1 MLTNVISPLRSSME
15 ATSRPSAQWP
25 THGWPTSTPEAQ
37 GLYSATLA
45 KTFDV
50 FHDHGVHSIAVI
62 RNGVWVADASKEG
75 IQSGIP
81 QDMKSVTKS
90 VTSALIGIALKEG
103 KLKSPEQRLAAFFP
117 ELENDPLKS
126 KIRLKHLL
134 SMTSGLS
141 WNNDQEQSS
150 NEMMHA
156 SDWVAY
162 ILNCPAQHEPGAV
175 FNYSNGDAHLLSAVI
190 GKVTGMSMFEYAKSR
205 LFEPL
210 GITNVNW
217 NHDHQGITIGAWA
230 LALSLA
236 DMAKIGLLYL
246 NEGQWEGK
254 SIIPQSWIRTSLTKR
269 ITLNYSN
276 GTQGFYGY
284 YWWTKSL
291 AKGLSKGSRKEM
303 DIFYASGS
311 GGRRIFG
318 IPELKMVVALTAN
331 TGDVDLPES
340 LLHHVVQ
347 AVRSNKQL
355 SENRLAFEQLQQS
368 IQRFTATPL
377 N

>member
-1 MLTNVISPLRSSME
+1 ME
-15 ATSRPSAQWP
+15 ATSHPSAQWP
-25 THGWPTSTPEAQ
+25 AHGWPTSTPEAQ

-50 FHDHGVHSIAVI
+50 FLDHGVHSIAVI

-90 VTSALIGIALKEG
+90 VTSALIGIALEEG
-103 KLKSPEQRLAAFFP
+103 KLKSPEQRLATFFP

-141 WNNDQEQSS
+141 WDNDQEQSS

-162 ILNCPAQHEPGAV
+162 ILNRPAHHEPGEV
-175 FNYSNGDAHLLSAVI
+175 FNYSNGDAHVLSAVL

-217 NHDHQGITIGAWA
+217 NHDHNGITIGAWA
-230 LALSLA
+230 LALSLE

-246 NEGQWEGK
+246 NEGKWEGK
-254 SIIPQSWIRTSLTKR
+254 SIIPQSWIRTSLMKR

-276 GTQGFYGY
+276 GTQGSYGY

-291 AKGLSKGSRKEM
+291 AKGLNKGSRKEVE
-303 DIFYASGS
+303 IFYASGS

-318 IPELKMVVALTAN
+318 IPELKLIVALTAN
-331 TGDVDLPES
+331 TGDVDMPES
-340 LLHHVVQ
+340 LLHHVLQ

-355 SENRLAFEQLQQS
+355 AENPPAFEQLQQA
-368 IQRFTATPL
+368 IQRFAAAPL
-377 N
+377 R

>member
-1 MLTNVISPLRSSME
+1 ME
-15 ATSRPSAQWP
+15 ATSRPSAHWP

-45 KTFDV
+45 KTFEV
-50 FHDHGVHSIAVI
+50 FHNQGVHSIAVI
-62 RNGVWVADASKEG
+62 RNGVWVADACKEG
-75 IQSGIP
+75 IGSDIP

-90 VTSALIGIALKEG
+90 VTSALFGIALGEG
-103 KLKSPEQRLAAFFP
+103 KFKSPEQRLAAFFP
-117 ELENDPLKS
+117 ELDKDPLKS

-150 NEMMHA
+150 TEMMHA
-156 SDWVAY
+156 SDWIAY
-162 ILNCPAQHEPGAV
+162 ILNRPAQHEPGAV

-190 GKVTGMSMFEYAKSR
+190 EKVTGMSMFEYAKSR

-210 GITNVNW
+210 GITNVTW

-236 DMAKIGLLYL
+236 DMAKLGLLYL

-254 SIIPQSWIRTSLTKR
+254 SIIPQSWIRTSLMKR

-276 GTQGFYGY
+276 GTQGSYGY

-291 AKGLSKGSRKEM
+291 AKGFNRGSRKEM

-318 IPELKMVVALTAN
+318 IPELKLIVALTAN
-331 TGDVDLPES
+331 SGDVDMPES

-355 SENRLAFEQLQQS
+355 AENPLAFAQLQQS
-368 IQRFTATPL
+368 IQLFATTPI
-377 N
+377 

>member
-1 MLTNVISPLRSSME
+1 MLTNVTSPLRSSME

-50 FHDHGVHSIAVI
+50 FLDHGVHSIAVI
-62 RNGVWVADASKEG
+62 RNGVWVADACKEG
-75 IQSGIP
+75 IEPSIL
-81 QDMKSVTKS
+81 QDMKSVTKG
-90 VTSALIGIALKEG
+90 VTSALIGIALNEG
-103 KLKSPEQRLAAFFP
+103 MLKSPDQRLAAFFP
-117 ELENDPLKS
+117 ELENDPIKS
-126 KIRLKHLL
+126 KIQLKHLL

-141 WNNDQEQSS
+141 WDNDQEQSS

-156 SDWVAY
+156 PDWVAY
-162 ILNCPAQHEPGAV
+162 ILNRPAQYEPGAV

-190 GKVTGMSMFEYAKSR
+190 SKVTGMTMFDYAKSR

-236 DMAKIGLLYL
+236 DMAKLGSLYL
-246 NEGQWEGK
+246 NNGQWEGK
-254 SIIPQSWIRTSLTKR
+254 SIIPQSWIRTSFMKR
-269 ITLNYSN
+269 VTLNYSN
-276 GTQGFYGY
+276 GTQGSYGY

-291 AKGLSKGSRKEM
+291 AKGLNKGSRKEL

-318 IPELKMVVALTAN
+318 IPELKMIVALTAN
-331 TGDVDLPES
+331 SGDVDMPES
-340 LLHHVVQ
+340 LLHHVLQ
-347 AVRSNKQL
+347 AVRSNKPL
-355 SENRLAFEQLQQS
+355 AENPTAVEQLQQA
-368 IQRFTATPL
+368 IQRFAASTPM
-377 N
+377 

>member
-1 MLTNVISPLRSSME
+1 MVTNVISPTRSSMD
-15 ATSRPSAQWP
+15 ATSRPLAQWP

-62 RNGVWVADASKEG
+62 RNGVWVADACKEG
-75 IQSGIP
+75 IQSGIL

-90 VTSALIGIALKEG
+90 VTSALIGIALAEG
-103 KLKSPEQRLAAFFP
+103 KLKTIEQRLATFYP

-126 KIRLKHLL
+126 KIQLKHLL

-141 WNNDQEQSS
+141 WNNDQEESS
-150 NEMMHA
+150 TEMMHA
-156 SDWVAY
+156 PDWVAY
-162 ILNCPAQHEPGAV
+162 ILNRPAQHEPGVV

-190 GKVTGMSMFEYAKSR
+190 EKVTGMSMFEYAKSR

-210 GITNVNW
+210 GILNVNW

-230 LALSLA
+230 LALSLE
-236 DMAKIGLLYL
+236 DMAKLGLLYL

-254 SIIPQSWIRTSLTKR
+254 SIIPQSWIRTSFMKR

-276 GTQGFYGY
+276 GTQGSYGY

-291 AKGLSKGSRKEM
+291 AKGLNKGSRKEM

-318 IPELKMVVALTAN
+318 IPELKMIVALTAN
-331 TGDVDLPES
+331 TGDVDMPES

-355 SENRLAFEQLQQS
+355 SENPVAFEQLQQS
-368 IQRFTATPL
+368 IQRFASIQPK
-377 N
+377 

>member
-1 MLTNVISPLRSSME
+1 MISPTRSSMD
-15 ATSRPSAQWP
+15 ATSRPLAQWP

-62 RNGVWVADASKEG
+62 RNGVWVADACKEG
-75 IQSGIP
+75 IQSGIL

-90 VTSALIGIALKEG
+90 VTSALIGIALAEG
-103 KLKSPEQRLAAFFP
+103 KLKTIEQRLATFYP

-126 KIRLKHLL
+126 KIQLKHLL

-141 WNNDQEQSS
+141 WNNDQEESS
-150 NEMMHA
+150 TEMMHA
-156 SDWVAY
+156 PDWVAY
-162 ILNCPAQHEPGAV
+162 ILNRPAQHEPGVV

-190 GKVTGMSMFEYAKSR
+190 EKVTGMSMFEYAKSR

-210 GITNVNW
+210 GILNVNW

-230 LALSLA
+230 LALSLE
-236 DMAKIGLLYL
+236 DMAKLGLLYL

-254 SIIPQSWIRTSLTKR
+254 SIIPQSWIRTSFMKR

-276 GTQGFYGY
+276 GTQGSYGY

-291 AKGLSKGSRKEM
+291 AKGLNKGSRKEM

-318 IPELKMVVALTAN
+318 IPELKMIVALTAN
-331 TGDVDLPES
+331 TGDVDMPES

-355 SENRLAFEQLQQS
+355 SENPVAFEQLQQS
-368 IQRFTATPL
+368 IQRFASIQPK
-377 N
+377 

>member
-1 MLTNVISPLRSSME
+1 MLTNTISPLRSSME

-25 THGWPTSTPEAQ
+25 AHGWPTSTPEAQ

-62 RNGVWVADASKEG
+62 RNGVWVADACKEG
-75 IQSGIP
+75 IQSGIL

-90 VTSALIGIALKEG
+90 VTSALIGIALAEG
-103 KLKSPEQRLAAFFP
+103 KLKTIEQRLATFYP

-126 KIRLKHLL
+126 KIQLKHLL

-141 WNNDQEQSS
+141 WNNDQEESS
-150 NEMMHA
+150 TEMMHA
-156 SDWVAY
+156 PDWVAY
-162 ILNCPAQHEPGAV
+162 ILNRPAQHEPGVV
-175 FNYSNGDAHLLSAVI
+175 FNYSNGDAHLLSAVL

-217 NHDHQGITIGAWA
+217 NHDHNGITIGAWA
-230 LALSLA
+230 LALSLE

-246 NEGQWEGK
+246 NEGKWEGK
-254 SIIPQSWIRTSLTKR
+254 SIIPQSWIRTSFMKR

-276 GTQGFYGY
+276 GTQGSYGY

-291 AKGLSKGSRKEM
+291 AKGLNKGSRKEVE
-303 DIFYASGS
+303 IFYASGS

-318 IPELKMVVALTAN
+318 IPELKMIVALTAN
-331 TGDVDLPES
+331 TGDVDMPES

-355 SENRLAFEQLQQS
+355 SENPVAFEQLQQS
-368 IQRFTATPL
+368 IQRFASIPPK
-377 N
+377 

>member
-1 MLTNVISPLRSSME
+1 MVTNVISPTRSSMD
-15 ATSRPSAQWP
+15 ATSRPLPQWP

-62 RNGVWVADASKEG
+62 RNGVWVADACKEG
-75 IQSGIP
+75 IQSGIL

-90 VTSALIGIALKEG
+90 VTSALIGIALAEG
-103 KLKSPEQRLAAFFP
+103 KLKTIEQRLATFYP

-126 KIRLKHLL
+126 KIQLKHLL

-141 WNNDQEQSS
+141 WNNDQEESS
-150 NEMMHA
+150 TEMMHA
-156 SDWVAY
+156 PDWVAY
-162 ILNCPAQHEPGAV
+162 ILNRPAQHEPGVV

-190 GKVTGMSMFEYAKSR
+190 EKVTGMSMFDYAKSR

-230 LALSLA
+230 LALSLE
-236 DMAKIGLLYL
+236 DMAKLGLLYL

-254 SIIPQSWIRTSLTKR
+254 SIIPQSWIRTSFMKR

-276 GTQGFYGY
+276 GTQGSYGY

-291 AKGLSKGSRKEM
+291 AKGLNKGSRKEM

-318 IPELKMVVALTAN
+318 IPELKMIVALTAN
-331 TGDVDLPES
+331 TGDVDMPES

-355 SENRLAFEQLQQS
+355 SENPAAFEQLQQS
-368 IQRFTATPL
+368 IQRFASIQPK
-377 N
+377 